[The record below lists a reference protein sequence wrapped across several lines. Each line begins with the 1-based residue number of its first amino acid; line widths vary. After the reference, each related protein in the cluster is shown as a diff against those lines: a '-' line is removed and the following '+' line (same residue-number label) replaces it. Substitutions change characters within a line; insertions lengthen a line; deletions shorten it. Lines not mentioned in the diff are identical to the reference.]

1 MALDRLEA
9 MRAFCRIVEL
19 GSFSKASEALGVAKT
34 TISGQIQALEERLG
48 VVLLHR
54 STRRVSPTSD
64 GVTYYEQAKQLIKNV
79 DDLEAS
85 MQEVGSIKG
94 KIKVETT
101 AVLGSHLLIPA
112 LSGFLQKYPKLKLE
126 ICCSER
132 AVDLVQ
138 ENVDC
143 ALRGGPVTEPDLVC
157 KQVGQMRFCLCAAPS
172 YLASA
177 PPLTHPSEL
186 RQHQYIGFRFPVT
199 DKLYCYELHH
209 GKERFYVDVKPH
221 LTFNNAD
228 VHCNAALAGLGIIA
242 MPRASAQRYFASGEL
257 VEVLP
262 DWKAN
267 SMPISVVYPYSRRL
281 SARVRIFVDWAV
293 ALFEHDPLWRKD

>member
-19 GSFSKASEALGVAKT
+19 GSFSKASEALGIAKT

-54 STRRVSPTSD
+54 STRRVSPTTD
-64 GVTYYEQAKQLIKNV
+64 GVNYYEQVKQLIESV

-101 AVLGSHLLIPA
+101 APLGSHLLIPA
-112 LSGFLQKYPKLKLE
+112 LPAFLQKYPELELE
-126 ICCSER
+126 IRCSER
-132 AVDLVQ
+132 AVDMVQ

-157 KQVGQMRFCLCAAPS
+157 KMVGKMRFCLCAAPS
-172 YLASA
+172 YLANA
-177 PPLTHPSEL
+177 VPLSHPSDL
-186 RQHQYIGFRFPVT
+186 HRHQYIGFRFPAS
-199 DKLYCYELHH
+199 DKLYCYDLHK
-209 GKERFYVDVKPH
+209 GEERFYVDVKPH

-228 VHCNAALAGLGIIA
+228 VYCNAALTGLGIIA
-242 MPRASAQRYFASGEL
+242 IPRASAQRYFASGEL

-262 DWKAN
+262 DWQASN
-267 SMPISVVYPYSRRL
+267 MPISVVYP
-281 SARVRIFVDWAV
+281 
-293 ALFEHDPLWRKD
+293 